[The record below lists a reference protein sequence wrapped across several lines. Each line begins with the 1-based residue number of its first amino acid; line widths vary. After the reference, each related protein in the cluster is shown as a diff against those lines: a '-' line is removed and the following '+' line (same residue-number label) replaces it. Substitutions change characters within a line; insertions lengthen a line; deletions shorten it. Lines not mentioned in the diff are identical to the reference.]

1 MTCTLIGD
9 LWGPAQPLHFHPC
22 HPIIAQLLVSLAL
35 PVLSLALLCN
45 IETSLPYT
53 LGSPKVQ
60 GEPFPAR
67 SSLPLPGSLVY
78 AWLPSPALPSPLL
91 SNPTTTTMRDPVVT
105 VYHPCREQVPHSWV
119 SLPAKAHPVSVCLEG
134 TGSWAP
140 RAIHTSPRWPA
151 GSLCW
156 AKTKAM
162 TLVPN
167 EPTQIWV

>member
-22 HPIIAQLLVSLAL
+22 HPITAQLLVSLAL

-119 SLPAKAHPVSVCLEG
+119 SLPPRLTQCL
-134 TGSWAP
+134 SAW
-140 RAIHTSPRWPA
+140 RALDP
-151 GSLCW
+151 GL
-156 AKTKAM
+156 
-162 TLVPN
+162 LVPSTLH
-167 EPTQIWV
+167 PGGQPDPYAGPKPRP